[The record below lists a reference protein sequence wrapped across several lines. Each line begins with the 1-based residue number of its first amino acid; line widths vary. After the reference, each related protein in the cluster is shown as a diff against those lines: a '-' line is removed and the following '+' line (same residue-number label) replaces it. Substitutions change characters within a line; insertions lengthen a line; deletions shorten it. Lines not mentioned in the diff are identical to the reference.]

1 MFVFKKYT
9 IVSSPNIHEVN
20 ISFIHTNYGR
30 YVKLKTKKRIWA
42 WGYEYKTLRD
52 I

>member
-9 IVSSPNIHEVN
+9 LVPNPTVHEVV

-30 YVKLKTKKRIWA
+30 YVKLKTKTRIYA

-52 I
+52 V